1 MSIRKSWSTPKI
13 YMKMFNDLI
22 LASFLSSFILC
33 LQPFC
38 CISVF
43 LFVLYF
49 VIMSMLLTLWDFF
62 QAARFLCVQY
72 ICWWWT
78 HSTCA
83 LSTCNLRDKWSLR
96 HSCMAND
103 TVVLRVPWEKQNC
116 RVRFQISQRNRGY
129 CLHVQQPTC
138 VHTGSIH
145 CTSFQISYDAPVCY
159 VHTTSSNLSFTLD
172 QLITHFIPMNTLSHF
187 HKVCFCTSISHYT

>member
-1 MSIRKSWSTPKI
+1 
-13 YMKMFNDLI
+13 MFNDLV
-22 LASFLSSFILC
+22 LSSFLSSFILC

-49 VIMSMLLTLWDFF
+49 VIMSMLLTSWDFF

-72 ICWWWT
+72 ICWWWA

-83 LSTCNLRDKWSLR
+83 LSTRNVRDKWNLLKSFVHGKWSRTAAYVFRSRKEIVYWLLFA
-96 HSCMAND
+96 CPTANMRAYGKH
-103 TVVLRVPWEKQNC
+103 TLYVLPK
-116 RVRFQISQRNRGY
+116 
-129 CLHVQQPTC
+129 
-138 VHTGSIH
+138 
-145 CTSFQISYDAPVCY
+145 SYDAPVCY

-172 QLITHFIPMNTLSHF
+172 QLITQFIPMNTLSHF
-187 HKVCFCTSISHYT
+187 HKVCFYTSISHYTMS

>member
-116 RVRFQISQRNRGY
+116 RLRFQISQGN
-129 CLHVQQPTC
+129 CLLVIVCMSNSQHACIREAYIVRPSKFLTMHQCVTC
-138 VHTGSIH
+138 IR
-145 CTSFQISYDAPVCY
+145 PV
-159 VHTTSSNLSFTLD
+159 VT
-172 QLITHFIPMNTLSHF
+172 
-187 HKVCFCTSISHYT
+187 